1 MLRWPGLRTL
11 VLPMCMIARNR
22 SLPHGQVPNFFY
34 GTAWKEDA
42 TAALVTQAIT
52 AGFRGIDTANQRKHY
67 HEAGVGQAVQAALT
81 SGQVRRAELFLQS
94 KFTFRDGQ
102 DHRLPYDPS
111 AAIAKQVTQSFAS
124 SCEHLGVEYLDS
136 LVLHGPSQSG
146 TLGAAD
152 HEAWR
157 AMEQLV
163 LAGNVGVIGI
173 SNVAAPQLRE
183 LLQFA
188 RVAPTFVQNRCYAS
202 RGWDAEIRAICA
214 EANVVYQG
222 FSLLTANRA
231 VIASS
236 AVQACAQHHGR
247 SAEQIVFRFALQ
259 AGMLP
264 LTGSTDMSHLRAD
277 LACFDFELT
286 AAETD
291 AVATAAVARS
301 Q

>member
-1 MLRWPGLRTL
+1 
-11 VLPMCMIARNR
+11 
-22 SLPHGQVPNFFY
+22 
-34 GTAWKEDA
+34 
-42 TAALVTQAIT
+42 
-52 AGFRGIDTANQRKHY
+52 
-67 HEAGVGQAVQAALT
+67 QAALT

-102 DHRLPYDPS
+102 DHRLPYDPN
-111 AAIAKQVTQSFAS
+111 AAVAKQVAQSFAS

-163 LAGNVGVIGI
+163 LAGSVGVIGI
-173 SNVAAPQLRE
+173 SNVAATQLRE

-202 RGWDAEIRAICA
+202 RGWDAAIRAICVDA
-214 EANVVYQG
+214 GVIYQG
-222 FSLLTANRA
+222 FSLLTANRTVLAAPA
-231 VIASS
+231 VL
-236 AVQACAQHHGR
+236 ACAQKHGR
-247 SAEQIVFRFALQ
+247 SPEQIVFRFALQ

-264 LTGSTDMSHLRAD
+264 LTGSSDMSHLHAD
-277 LACFDFELT
+277 LACFDFELST
-286 AAETD
+286 AETEV
-291 AVATAAVARS
+291 VAAAAIAPVA
-301 Q
+301 

>member
-1 MLRWPGLRTL
+1 MH
-11 VLPMCMIARNR
+11 MIARYR
-22 SLPHGQVPNFFY
+22 SLPHGQVPNFLY

-102 DHRLPYDPS
+102 DHRLPYDPN
-111 AAIAKQVTQSFAS
+111 AAVAKQVTQSFAS

-163 LAGNVGVIGI
+163 LAGSVGVIGI
-173 SNVAAPQLRE
+173 SNVAATQLRE

-202 RGWDAEIRAICA
+202 RGWDAAIRTICVVNGQPLRA
-214 EANVVYQG
+214 CITSRAGMRTKTRSQPRANR
-222 FSLLTANRA
+222 FSLCLANRHVA
-231 VIASS
+231 AHR
-236 AVQACAQHHGR
+236 VQRHVALAR
-247 SAEQIVFRFALQ
+247 RFGL
-259 AGMLP
+259 
-264 LTGSTDMSHLRAD
+264 
-277 LACFDFELT
+277 F
-286 AAETD
+286 
-291 AVATAAVARS
+291 
-301 Q
+301 